1 VTVHG
6 SDRAGLAGDSSR
18 VVADRTTLE
27 RSAERP
33 ARREGTR
40 PEGTRPDDAPVELPR
55 AVTESAAGV
64 RAEPSP
70 DAFATLQAIG
80 TGVLV
85 VAAGGAVL
93 FANAA
98 AERMVGQR
106 SAELKGRPL
115 AQALPLLA
123 GEGEMEL
130 ARLTMDDGRP
140 RGWRG
145 EVRDERGVRVLDVR
159 VSRDRTGVLVYELSD
174 ATATA
179 RLEREH
185 ERLLDGVGEAL
196 VVLDA
201 DWRVTLWNAA
211 AARMTRVRAESIVGR
226 RLGERFPGIAGTPL
240 RRLVRA
246 VLTEHRSGEL
256 RNWRF
261 EGDAEGA
268 GRGTY
273 DVRAH
278 PIDGGGALVLFVEV
292 TARERGERELAERGE
307 ENEWLREVVRQMA
320 VVSDSAEMLN
330 VLCASAL
337 RHTHADGA
345 CVAALR
351 DGYTELLAQ
360 DGGYMGEPGMRFPLP
375 GSLTEQ
381 AIRRREP
388 VAADD
393 YSCEFAERAARLGLD
408 GYGPTLVVPLVAHDR
423 VLGILTVARRVGNA
437 PFTERE
443 RQRVGVI
450 ADHAA
455 LVIWKARLLEE
466 AQLANEAKAAF
477 LMTMSHELRTPLAA
491 LTGYGELLEDE
502 IVGPLTREQHDVVE
516 RMRSVTH
523 HLSAMIE
530 EVLTYSS
537 LEAGREL
544 VRPATIRAADAVRA
558 ALAVVEPLARAKR
571 LALACELVGEETTL
585 RADPDKVRQILVNL
599 LGNAV
604 KFTESGRVDLRVAA
618 MDEAVEFAVRDTGI
632 GIAAS
637 ELPRLFQPFGQL
649 DTGLTRRHNGTGLG
663 LYISRQLA
671 RLMDGD
677 VGVESTPGAGSTFTL
692 RLPR

>member
-1 VTVHG
+1 VTVQG
-6 SDRAGLAGDSSR
+6 SDRAGLSGDTSR
-18 VVADRTTLE
+18 AVSERVADR
-27 RSAERP
+27 
-33 ARREGTR
+33 ARA
-40 PEGTRPDDAPVELPR
+40 DDAPVDLPR
-55 AVTESAAGV
+55 ATAEVAGGRPDPAA
-64 RAEPSP
+64 
-70 DAFATLQAIG
+70 DAAAALQAIG

-85 VAAGGAVL
+85 VAAGGAIL

-98 AERMVGQR
+98 AERMTGQR
-106 SAELKGRPL
+106 TVELRGRPL
-115 AQALPLLA
+115 RQALPLLA
-123 GEGEMEL
+123 GEPQVAL
-130 ARLTMDDGRP
+130 ARLTLEDGRP

-145 EVRDERGVRVLDVR
+145 EARDESGVRVVDVR
-159 VSRDRTGVLVYELSD
+159 VSRDRSGSLVYELTD

-211 AARMTRVRAESIVGR
+211 AARMTRVPAESIAGR
-226 RLGERFPGIAGTPL
+226 RLGERFPGIVGTPL

-256 RNWRF
+256 RNWHYA
-261 EGDAEGA
+261 GDVEGA

-278 PIDGGGALVLFVEV
+278 PIDGGGALILFVEV
-292 TARERGERELAERGE
+292 TARERRERELAERGE

-330 VLCASAL
+330 VLCNSAL

-351 DGYTELLAQ
+351 EGHTELLAQ
-360 DGGYMGEPGMRFPLP
+360 DGGYMGHPGMRFPLP

-381 AIRRREP
+381 AIRCREP
-388 VAADD
+388 VAASD
-393 YSCEFAERAARLGLD
+393 YSREFAERAERLGLAA
-408 GYGPTLVVPLVAHDR
+408 YGPTLVVPLVAHDR
-423 VLGILTVARRVGNA
+423 VLGILTVARLLGQA

-443 RQRVGVI
+443 RHRVGVI

-466 AQLANEAKAAF
+466 ARQANEAKAAF

-502 IVGPLTREQHDVVE
+502 IVGSLTREQHDVVE

-523 HLSAMIE
+523 HLSSMIE

-544 VRPATIRAADAVRA
+544 VRPATISAAAAVRA

-571 LALACELVGEETTL
+571 LVVGSEVPDAEATL

-599 LGNAV
+599 LANAV
-604 KFTESGRVDLRVAA
+604 KFTESGRVDVRVSAA
-618 MDEAVEFAVRDTGI
+618 DDALEFAVRDTGI
-632 GIAAS
+632 GIAEH

-671 RLMDGD
+671 RLMHGD
-677 VGVESTPGAGSTFTL
+677 VTVESTPGAGSTFTL
-692 RLPR
+692 RLPRE